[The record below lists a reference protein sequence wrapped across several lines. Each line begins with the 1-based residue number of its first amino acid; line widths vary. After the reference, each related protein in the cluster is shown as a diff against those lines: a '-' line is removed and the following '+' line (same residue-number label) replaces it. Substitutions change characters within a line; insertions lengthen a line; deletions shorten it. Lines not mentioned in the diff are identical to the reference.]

1 MSLAALK
8 TKFNSLLSNINGSTS
23 TNFATTVETGYE
35 ALALAAVMTE
45 YKRVYGRID
54 RLTHPTNGKF
64 LNQKPGKFRTGRS
77 FKIEF
82 QSGETFYF
90 AADIEVFGLEAFNQN
105 RPIGVLFEADV
116 VVIPE
121 QFANDVINNFRGYPA
136 PQHIH
141 SAYEC
146 KFGSYHKGQLREL
159 LGLKRHLCYLNG
171 NATATAT
178 ATLFTTQIVSSS
190 PAIALKMIRPRV
202 HKFFDRTTATLYDL
216 EQIIVN

>member
-1 MSLAALK
+1 MSLEALK
-8 TKFNSLLSNINGSTS
+8 TKFNSLLSNINGSNS
-23 TNFATTVETGYE
+23 INFATTVETGYE

-45 YKRVYGRID
+45 YNRVYGRINS
-54 RLTHPTNGKF
+54 LTHPTNSKF
-64 LNQKPGKFRTGRS
+64 LNQKPGKFRIDRS

-82 QSGETFYF
+82 QSGQTFYF

-105 RPIGVLFEADV
+105 RPIGILFEADV

-121 QFANDVINNFRGYPA
+121 PLANDVINNFRGYPA
-136 PQHIH
+136 PQHID

-159 LGLKRHLCYLNG
+159 LGLKRHLSYLNG
-171 NATATAT
+171 NAARTPI
-178 ATLFTTQIVSSS
+178 LFTTPVLNSHPS
-190 PAIALKMIRPRV
+190 IALKMVRPRR
-202 HKFFDRTTATLYDL
+202 HKFFDKTTATLYDL